1 MYIPTSQPA
10 AFMEPV
16 TVVDGRRTTIADVIA
31 LPNFV
36 SVGVT
41 GAQGVAG
48 SGEIRPREFPETS
61 MRVVSM
67 NFEIKVPFSMQ
78 LDFKKNPKKLPWR
91 SNGRKRANQ

>member
-41 GAQGVAG
+41 GAQGVAETG
-48 SGEIRPREFPETS
+48 AMRPRELSETRMSAAS
-61 MRVVSM
+61 MK
-67 NFEIKVPFSMQ
+67 FQIKGPFSLQ
-78 LDFKKNPKKLPWR
+78 FDVKEDPKRFPSGL
-91 SNGRKRANQ
+91 NGRKKA